1 MIGMLPTSA
10 LPCAANSRNPVDRSC
25 LGVAAISWMIAC
37 GLLCGVGGGMGTVEA
52 RADSGTVGNSPGG
65 HDASPRADSNG
76 SGPWHRG
83 GYHRRGLRV
92 GDQTGAAD
100 SGGKRVSGVRLGSH
114 RLSGPRNANTRDSSI
129 APIWPWPCLQC
140 APEPGVLGS
149 PRTNVRGV
157 PPPESVGGGGGG
169 GSNGGGIAVTIPPP
183 TIPGQPGEPTPV
195 QVGGGGHQSPA
206 TGERATVDMPP
217 VIGLPP
223 MIEAPLRPVGTPGGN
238 GTAAGTGAAGRPA
251 PAKEPNPV
259 RERPPASVGNA
270 TEAPASFRVGY
281 PEYLREAKTGEVAAL
296 AVPGVLG
303 LLALT
308 ALGGVVGY
316 RQARAGHLVRAA
328 GTARFLQ

>member
-10 LPCAANSRNPVDRSC
+10 LSCAANSRNPVDRSC

-37 GLLCGVGGGMGTVEA
+37 GLFCGLGGGIGTVEA

-65 HDASPRADSNG
+65 HDAARRADSNG
-76 SGPWHRG
+76 PGTRHRG
-83 GYHRRGLRV
+83 GYHRHGLRV
-92 GDQTGAAD
+92 GDQTSGAD
-100 SGGKRVSGVRLGSH
+100 SGGKRVPGARPGSH
-114 RLSGPRNANTRDSSI
+114 RLPGPRNANTRDGCI
-129 APIWPWPCLQC
+129 DLIWPWPCLQC
-140 APEPGVLGS
+140 PPEPGGVLGS

-157 PPPESVGGGGGG
+157 PPPESVGGGS
-169 GSNGGGIAVTIPPP
+169 GSGGGIAVTVPPP
-183 TIPGQPGEPTPV
+183 TVPGQPGEPTPV
-195 QVGGGGHQSPA
+195 QVVGGHQFPA
-206 TGERATVDMPP
+206 TGEPATVDMPP

-223 MIEAPLRPVGTPGGN
+223 MIEAPLRPVGTPGGT
-238 GTAAGTGAAGRPA
+238 GPAAETGAGGRPA

-296 AVPGVLG
+296 AVPGVVG
-303 LLALT
+303 LLVLT

>member
-1 MIGMLPTSA
+1 
-10 LPCAANSRNPVDRSC
+10 VDRSC

-37 GLLCGVGGGMGTVEA
+37 GLFCGVAGGIGTVQA

-65 HDASPRADSNG
+65 HDASSRADSNG
-76 SGPWHRG
+76 SGTRHRG

-92 GDQTGAAD
+92 GDQTGGAD
-100 SGGKRVSGVRLGSH
+100 SGGKRVPGGRLGSH
-114 RLSGPRNANTRDSSI
+114 RLPGPRNANTRHSCIDL
-129 APIWPWPCLQC
+129 IWPWPCLEC
-140 APEPGVLGS
+140 PSEPG
-149 PRTNVRGV
+149 GV
-157 PPPESVGGGGGG
+157 VGGAPPPESVGGGSGGGGGGGG
-169 GSNGGGIAVTIPPP
+169 GSGGSGIAVTIPPP
-183 TIPGQPGEPTPV
+183 TVPGQPGEPTPV